1 MVLSTFGW
9 FYVRHAMARLAG
21 EPFGNETGSMAV
33 PYPVFVEVIR
43 LVALLLSLAAITFVF
58 ADLLAWMRTRTR

>member
-9 FYVRHAMARLAG
+9 FYVTHAMARLPG
-21 EPFGNETGSMAV
+21 EPFANETGSMAA
-33 PYPVFVEVIR
+33 PYPVFAEVIR

-58 ADLLAWMRTRTR
+58 VDLLAGMRTRTK